1 MATEKTYKQNDW
13 LNRLRTFFAGDIF
26 GFFLVLLAVL
36 VVCFNQYVYG
46 AVLFAFLISALLLLC
61 NDIITV
67 FLPTILL
74 IAFVIQAKNSYNAFM
89 EVTWVVPP
97 VALCFCLHPILYR
110 KLHRPKKGEL
120 FLPILLI
127 SCTMFLGGLGSIT
140 AAEYF
145 RPISLAYMFTLG
157 FMILFFYWDFGS
169 IIYPGANGEK
179 EIGQRIAKQFC
190 FLILFLA
197 LAVLEYYVEHRSEF
211 LADPGILP
219 FQWRNNACTM
229 LMIAMPFTF
238 YMAMQ
243 HPVCY
248 FGLSL
253 ISMGTIVM
261 TGSRGGL
268 VFGAVEFGLLLIYFA
283 VKDKKH
289 RKFYLTITGVIL
301 LAFLCLIPRMAD
313 FLDYTLERFT
323 SQGENAIRLGLWK
336 RSVEDFLSNPLTGRG
351 LAYMGNRDLHHSA
364 TATLCWYHSTVP
376 QIIGSFGILGILTFG
391 YQYYMRIRFFHRRKS
406 LFSRTVLFSW
416 IGLELMSLVNPG
428 IFVPIYLLYITV
440 LFVLVENYETTQ
452 E

>member
-26 GFFLVLLAVL
+26 GFLLVLLAVL

-46 AVLFAFLISALLLLC
+46 AVLFAFLVSALLLLC
-61 NDIITV
+61 SDIITV
-67 FLPTILL
+67 FLPVMLL

-89 EVTWVVPP
+89 EVTWAVPP

-110 KLHRPKKGEL
+110 KLHRPKKREL

-145 RPISLAYMFTLG
+145 RPISLAYMFSLG

-179 EIGQRIAKQFC
+179 EIGQRVAKQFC
-190 FLILFLA
+190 FLILFLV

-238 YMAMQ
+238 YLAMQ

-313 FLDYTLERFT
+313 FLDYTLQRFT

-376 QIIGSFGILGILTFG
+376 QIIGSFGILGILAFG

>member
-26 GFFLVLLAVL
+26 GFLLVLLAVL

-46 AVLFAFLISALLLLC
+46 AVLFAFLVSALLLLC
-61 NDIITV
+61 SDIITV
-67 FLPTILL
+67 FLPVMLL

-89 EVTWVVPP
+89 EVTWAVPP

-145 RPISLAYMFTLG
+145 RPISLAYMFSLG

-169 IIYPGANGEK
+169 IIYPGTNGEK

-238 YMAMQ
+238 YLAMQ

-313 FLDYTLERFT
+313 FLDYTLQRFT

-376 QIIGSFGILGILTFG
+376 QIIGSFGILGILAFG

>member
-1 MATEKTYKQNDW
+1 MATEETYKQNDW
-13 LNRLRTFFAGDIF
+13 LNRLRTFFAGDLF
-26 GFFLVLLAVL
+26 GFLLVLLAVL

-61 NDIITV
+61 SDIITV
-67 FLPTILL
+67 FLPAMLL

-89 EVTWVVPP
+89 EIAWAVPP
-97 VALCFCLHPILYR
+97 VALSFCLHPILYR

-145 RPISLAYMFTLG
+145 RPISLAYMFALG
-157 FMILFFYWDFGS
+157 FLILFFYWDFGS

-179 EIGQRIAKQFC
+179 EIGSRIAKQFC

-238 YMAMQ
+238 YLAMQ
-243 HPVCY
+243 HPLCY

-283 VKDKKH
+283 VKDKRH
-289 RKFYLTITGVIL
+289 RKFYLTVTGVIL
-301 LAFLCLIPRMAD
+301 LAFLCLIPRMVD

-440 LFVLVENYETTQ
+440 LFALVENYETTQ

>member
-89 EVTWVVPP
+89 EVTWVVPL

-179 EIGQRIAKQFC
+179 EISQRIAKQFC